1 MQYRSDFAA
10 PILKA
15 LFRAVRD
22 PRRSNLRT
30 EGIEERDLALEAG
43 ILLPMEMEL
52 PKYANVKR
60 GAIVRIL
67 ELMEKQGLIQFK
79 DPVPGTLYKVLPTAE
94 GESIA
99 ERLLRPWRQKLMDWL
114 LGRSS

>member
-1 MQYRSDFAA
+1 MQYRSESAA

-15 LFRAVRD
+15 LAKAVRD
-22 PRRSNLRT
+22 PRRSDLRT
-30 EGIEERDLALEAG
+30 EGIEERDLAFEAG
-43 ILLPMEMEL
+43 LLLPMDTEL
-52 PKYANVKR
+52 PRYANVKR

-67 ELMEKQGLIQFK
+67 EQMEKQGLIQFK
-79 DPVPGTLYKVLPTAE
+79 DAVPGRLYKVLPTAE

-99 ERLLRPWRQKLMDWL
+99 ERLLRPWHQKLMDWV